1 MAMDLDKMSPQQLQ
15 ELITKAEK
23 QKQKLH
29 RNRIGEVRKSIT
41 AKAKAEGYT
50 IEQLFGKGSKASK
63 KTGTPVPAKYRNK
76 ADPSQTWS
84 GRGKRPRWLAD
95 AIAKGKKLT
104 DYAI

>member
-29 RNRIGEVRKSIT
+29 RNRIGEVRKAIT

-50 IEQLFGKGSKASK
+50 IEQLFGKGRKASTT
-63 KTGTPVPAKYRNK
+63 TGTPVPAKYRNK

>member
-1 MAMDLDKMSPQQLQ
+1 MAMDLDKMSQQQLQ
-15 ELITKAEK
+15 ELISKAEK

-29 RNRIGEVRKSIT
+29 RNRIGEVRKSLT

-50 IEQLFGKGSKASK
+50 IEQLFGKGGKASK
-63 KTGTPVPAKYRNK
+63 KTGTPVAPKYRNK

-95 AIAKGKKLT
+95 AVAKGKKLT